1 MLSKI
6 YEFNNYKYCI
16 KSVLELVEKNKI
28 IKDTTDISMNRGD
41 IPINCPHKDFYEILK
56 NTEVITE
63 DITQGDIEPTI
74 IYKKIICYDKK
85 KLDNI
90 KEKLGQ

>member
-28 IKDTTDISMNRGD
+28 IKDTTDISINRGD
-41 IPINCPHKDFYEILK
+41 IPINCSHKDFYKILK
-56 NTEVITE
+56 NVEVITE
-63 DITQGDIEPTI
+63 DITPIDIEHTI
-74 IYKKIICYDKK
+74 ICKKIIYYDKNI
-85 KLDNI
+85 LDNI
-90 KEKLGQ
+90 KKNLS

>member
-6 YEFNNYKYCI
+6 YEFNNYRYCI

-28 IKDTTDISMNRGD
+28 IKDTTDISINRGD
-41 IPINCPHKDFYEILK
+41 IPINCSHKDFFEILK
-56 NTEVITE
+56 NVEVVTE
-63 DITQGDIEPTI
+63 DIDTRDIEDTI
-74 IYKKIICYDKK
+74 IYKKIIYYDKK

-90 KEKLGQ
+90 KEKLSQ